1 MKKSIKNLLFFFL
14 IFWPLNSFA
23 DCVILVH
30 GLARSSLSL
39 TVLGEVLNRHGYKTV
54 PIDYLS
60 TKGHIEDLAH
70 SVFQKGFKHCGED
83 RTHIVS
89 HSMGGI
95 LARVWL
101 AQYSPSSLGHVVM
114 MGPPNQGSKIV
125 DILGDLTAF
134 KWIIGPAGLS
144 LSQGGIV
151 KTLPKIH
158 FDLGVIAGS
167 QSVSPVFSA
176 MIDGPDDG
184 KVSIAS
190 TRVEGMSDHIVLP
203 VTHTFMM
210 NSPLVIAQ
218 VLIYLETGSFD
229 DSVSPAQAIR
239 MIMGEM

>member
-1 MKKSIKNLLFFFL
+1 M
-14 IFWPLNSFA
+14 
-23 DCVILVH
+23 
-30 GLARSSLSL
+30 
-39 TVLGEVLNRHGYKTV
+39 
-54 PIDYLS
+54 
-60 TKGHIEDLAH
+60 
-70 SVFQKGFKHCGED
+70 
-83 RTHIVS
+83 
-89 HSMGGI
+89 
-95 LARVWL
+95 
-101 AQYSPSSLGHVVM
+101 
-114 MGPPNQGSKIV
+114 
-125 DILGDLTAF
+125 ILGFRLLPLERST
-134 KWIIGPAGLS
+134 